1 MAAAMVEVG
10 RVQVEGKTVWGVLG
24 TVEVWVRLDRWRGQ
38 VTGGMV
44 WVVLG
49 VEETWVGEEGE
60 ERNVDVVRS
69 DVGLQE
75 NVDYAP
81 HISVARMPLTAE
93 ELEIAREKNK

>member
-1 MAAAMVEVG
+1 MVEVG

-24 TVEVWVRLDRWRGQ
+24 TVEVWVRLDRGWRGQ

-60 ERNVDVVRS
+60 EGSVEVVRA
-69 DVGLQE
+69 DVGLGE
-75 NVDYAP
+75 FG
-81 HISVARMPLTAE
+81 L
-93 ELEIAREKNK
+93 